1 MDYSNFTVPSGTDF
15 DKSVYEHLKR
25 IQSIKLDEKHI
36 TSSKEYCIN
45 GMVYFVNSVFSRE
58 SKFSVDDKL
67 RYLMQKETEKLS

>member
-1 MDYSNFTVPSGTDF
+1 MNYSNFTVPSGTDF

>member
-1 MDYSNFTVPSGTDF
+1 MNYSNFTVPSGTDF

-45 GMVYFVNSVFSRE
+45 GMVYSVNSVFSRE